1 VSTQNEV
8 YASFTYEPAD
18 HVRARRLLLLQRVS
32 ESGAPRLLAMMFGL
46 ALLARIAMPPW
57 LSYALAGMG
66 AVFTTLLAVGVAL
79 AWTRAAGGAAPT
91 STVDLSVS
99 EDGVSLRRGG
109 GGAHVHLEWKSFR
122 RYSKGFGLY
131 VLQADRGPIVVPRRA
146 LRDEDVEVLE
156 ALLELHP
163 ADPSGGPKARAS
175 SEEDDGEDGD

>member
-1 VSTQNEV
+1 MSTPNEV

-32 ESGAPRLLAMMFGL
+32 ESGAPRLLAMIFAL
-46 ALLARIAMPPW
+46 ALLARVTMPPW
-57 LSYALAGMG
+57 LSYALAGTG
-66 AVFTTLLAVGVAL
+66 AVFTTLIAVGVAL
-79 AWTRAAGGAAPT
+79 AWGRAARGAAPT
-91 STVDLSVS
+91 MTVDLSVS

-109 GGAHVHLEWKSFR
+109 GSAHVHVEWKSFR

-146 LRDEDVEVLE
+146 LGEADVEALE

-163 ADPSGGPKARAS
+163 ADASGGAKARPS
-175 SEEDDGEDGD
+175 SKEDDGEDGE